1 MLSQV
6 DTHSTDISRLNRDR
20 VFSPLQWLVIA
31 LGARP
36 GSVPLSRSPFGR
48 ALLGMVQ
55 GDIGEAGKVD
65 PETLRRTAGVALR
78 CGWGMPA
85 IEAGAF
91 LRAGFTEE
99 QLEVLIE
106 SVGPAPC
113 ENARRPFDLGRG
125 ERLPESRSAGS
136 TKMMEMH

>member
-1 MLSQV
+1 MLSHV
-6 DTHSTDISRLNRDR
+6 DPHFADISCPHRDR
-20 VFSPLQWLVIA
+20 VFSPLEWLVIA

-36 GSVPLSRSPFGR
+36 GSVPLSLSPFGR
-48 ALLGMVQ
+48 ALLGMMGGEI
-55 GDIGEAGKVD
+55 GDASQVG

-85 IEAGAF
+85 IEVGAF

-136 TKMMEMH
+136 TTMMEMH